1 MSESESEEDSSEIY
15 FSGMAI
21 VMGSSWC
28 SVLKP
33 IISDTGISQEGPS
46 FTNDGISTRFR
57 Y

>member
-1 MSESESEEDSSEIY
+1 MSESESEEDSSEMY